1 MKFKHA
7 ILLLLV
13 LFTINLCVNSCKK
26 VDTRKAN
33 IEALFT
39 NGTWQLASVIVLNYV
54 GSTELTPVHADSLNT
69 MCDSTQLFTFA
80 SNGTCSYTNFD
91 CLPQP
96 KGTGLWT
103 LSNDNVTLYST
114 VACKDTLKGGV
125 INPNTAMPF
134 ATAKIV
140 NLGQYSM
147 ILQTGD
153 INTYYTPTTKR
164 IIVQYGF
171 IRQTK
176 NGN

>member
-1 MKFKHA
+1 MRFKHA
-7 ILLLLV
+7 ILLLFV

-39 NGTWQLASVIVLNYV
+39 NSTWQLASVLVYNYV
-54 GSTELTPVHADSLNT
+54 GGTQLPTDTLNT
-69 MCDSTQLFTFA
+69 MCDSTQLFVFN

-91 CLPQP
+91 CLAQP
-96 KGTGLWT
+96 KGTGTWT
-103 LSNDNVTLYST
+103 LSNDNVTLFST

-125 INPNTAMPF
+125 INPNTSMPF

-176 NGN
+176 TGN